1 MIARPISSLCFAALL
16 ALAGTS
22 AFAQHGPAAAP
33 AKAPAPAAPASAVDP
48 ATGEL
53 VETAAAPSKDAK
65 IEHLVTEDSQV
76 RIEET
81 RVRGVT
87 KKIVVH
93 SKIPGMGSYEIQPK
107 DPGVAPE
114 NDHGAGMRTF
124 NFPF

>member
-1 MIARPISSLCFAALL
+1 MTARLVSPLVLAALL
-16 ALAGTS
+16 GLAGAS
-22 AFAQHGPAAAP
+22 AFAQT
-33 AKAPAPAAPASAVDP
+33 APAATATPAPPPIDP
-48 ATGEL
+48 ESGAL
-53 VETAAAPSKDAK
+53 VETAPATKGRDAK
-65 IEHLVTEDSQV
+65 IEHLVVEDSQV
-76 RIEET
+76 KIEET

-124 NFPF
+124 SFGF